1 MLRELMQEIRDL
13 RGELSKT
20 RTEIADCRREILDF
34 KAELHSCSAHLTAL
48 EERVSTLETSCELCI
63 KLEDRDVVFAERMG
77 LSRRNRAAEDVAA
90 SPRPRTTVVRLAR
103 RHAACSDISMLGEP
117 RRFFVNERLTRLK
130 RQLLAL
136 AWHVKRHHA
145 PSGNMFGRE
154 MERMTQ
160 RMTASRPNLMTYSA
174 IRGGSLHKE
183 RPCRSHITFNPEE
196 TVKALKLKIE
206 VEKGKDYAAGSQRL
220 IYAGKILLDENKIS
234 SYNMDEK
241 KFIVI
246 MVTKSKPSE
255 IQASS
260 TSTAEAGE
268 SASVEVGD
276 NKVKNIPE
284 ETPKPSTPAET
295 ERTPEPIAPVIS
307 GELDFEAT
315 VQSIMDMGYN
325 RQQVEQALRAS
336 FNNRERAVEY
346 LITGIPEELLLDQV
360 GEEISDEDPLAFLR
374 DQPQFQQMR
383 AVIQQNPNLLN
394 TVLQQIGQTNPALLQ
409 VISQHQQAFVRML
422 NEPANPTSGSIA
434 AEENVSEN
442 QLPPQPQNII
452 QVSPQDKEAIERL
465 KALGFPEHMVIQ
477 AYFACEKN
485 ENLAA
490 NFLLSQNYDD

>member
-1 MLRELMQEIRDL
+1 
-13 RGELSKT
+13 
-20 RTEIADCRREILDF
+20 
-34 KAELHSCSAHLTAL
+34 
-48 EERVSTLETSCELCI
+48 
-63 KLEDRDVVFAERMG
+63 
-77 LSRRNRAAEDVAA
+77 
-90 SPRPRTTVVRLAR
+90 
-103 RHAACSDISMLGEP
+103 
-117 RRFFVNERLTRLK
+117 
-130 RQLLAL
+130 
-136 AWHVKRHHA
+136 
-145 PSGNMFGRE
+145 
-154 MERMTQ
+154 
-160 RMTASRPNLMTYSA
+160 
-174 IRGGSLHKE
+174 
-183 RPCRSHITFNPEE
+183 
-196 TVKALKLKIE
+196 
-206 VEKGKDYAAGSQRL
+206 
-220 IYAGKILLDENKIS
+220 
-234 SYNMDEK
+234 
-241 KFIVI
+241 